1 MIADLLDNAFL
12 NKLREAIRE
21 VEKFA
26 DKIAGDVTAV
36 IQAVKCC
43 LPDPIQMGLNALNV
57 VMEAFFCPLTKA
69 VGVLED
75 LIMQV
80 ANKFVTTIVNMIP
93 DSEEYTLGVDLG
105 HYNSHFY
112 VPSCSGHMSLNLDM
126 DFSYTIGTRQ
136 LKNALKSRFSGIE
149 AEDSALKHT
158 SDWHSMVSFSYH
170 SVVDCW
176 RIGSDKVMS
185 ITDTCDCDLWN
196 ALKDLQVVQMSAEVF
211 NHIKN
216 HGSQYGEAFVDSLDD
231 FQDFAGD
238 HIGETWSHASNGA
251 EEIGGW
257 ATRTGGGVVNWV
269 RGWGEE

>member
-1 MIADLLDNAFL
+1 MNWPMEQWERIKDKIADLLDNAFL

-185 ITDTCDCDLWN
+185 ITDTCDCDRGGTTQASALTGPWCIWSLFILWAFGSSYTETTLCN
-196 ALKDLQVVQMSAEVF
+196 VENYLVV
-211 NHIKN
+211 
-216 HGSQYGEAFVDSLDD
+216 
-231 FQDFAGD
+231 
-238 HIGETWSHASNGA
+238 
-251 EEIGGW
+251 
-257 ATRTGGGVVNWV
+257 
-269 RGWGEE
+269 